1 MGIRT
6 HVFSQLAQYFWLGQ
20 GQEDKSGENSE
31 INLSQDPDC
40 PGSRCQKF
48 FLVGFIFENSL
59 KPADAHLGAGTQR
72 SMYRICPCT
81 PGLRPNHH
89 NLSCWKQLEVFP
101 PKCQRNAKRQWLW
114 PTKDFAE
121 NKYPIFHILQQFID
135 VNISSLPRYC
145 SCSFREWQERWQRF
159 LLCVRDEK
167 TWTHR
172 QEMTWAVSAFQA
184 QGQVPINPGSA
195 LKLPILS
202 FPPLITCCCKIM
214 CFRRK
219 PNNNEIPLFYIKLA
233 I

>member
-1 MGIRT
+1 MPT
-6 HVFSQLAQYFWLGQ
+6 WELGHK
-20 GQEDKSGENSE
+20 GPC
-31 INLSQDPDC
+31 I
-40 PGSRCQKF
+40 GS
-48 FLVGFIFENSL
+48 V
-59 KPADAHLGAGTQR
+59 PAHLGWGQIITT
-72 SMYRICPCT
+72 S
-81 PGLRPNHH
+81 L
-89 NLSCWKQLEVFP
+89 
-101 PKCQRNAKRQWLW
+101 
-114 PTKDFAE
+114 AE
-121 NKYPIFHILQQFID
+121 NSWRFFLRSAREMQRDNDSGPQKILQRTNIPSFTFLRQFID

-214 CFRRK
+214 CFRCK